1 MSHSLLPVNQCE
13 VLNLW
18 EVRGKGENRFAEEEL
33 EKDGI
38 KDNKCGCR
46 RRIVSIKFMK
56 VIKLKKKSLKLNK

>member
-1 MSHSLLPVNQCE
+1 MSHSLLPVNQYE

-33 EKDGI
+33 KKDGI

-56 VIKLKKKSLKLNK
+56 VIKLKRNL